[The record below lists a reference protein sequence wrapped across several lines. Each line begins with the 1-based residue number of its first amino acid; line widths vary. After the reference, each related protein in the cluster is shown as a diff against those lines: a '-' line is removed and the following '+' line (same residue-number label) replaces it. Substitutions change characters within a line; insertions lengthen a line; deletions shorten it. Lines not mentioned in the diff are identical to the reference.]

1 VFTAQEIGQSRGQDS
16 TIGIDV
22 NTTVNTLKS
31 REDVGPVGI
40 ELPRALKARKLLILQ
55 NSKRGKN
62 RKNA

>member
-40 ELPRALKARKLLILQ
+40 ENNTDRNFKDFER
-55 NSKRGKN
+55 NDEER
-62 RKNA
+62 